1 MIAELS
7 VAMAAIRET
16 AQLAKLINDAKTE
29 AEVNAAVSELNS
41 KLASI
46 QRECISLVE
55 LVGTYQEM
63 NTSLKAK
70 IAEFEN
76 FKVQAV
82 DYSLNKVD
90 SGTLVYSKN
99 IVLSDGETAVNAC
112 PHCFHQNKISILQ
125 LGVTTTAMSGFHVH
139 YCPECKSDFKMNK
152 LPPKKPTQVAGY
164 GSRFSGGG
172 R

>member
-7 VAMAAIRET
+7 AAMAAIRET

-29 AEVNAAVSELNS
+29 AEVNAAVNELNS
-41 KLASI
+41 KLSSI
-46 QRECISLVE
+46 QCECVSLVE

-125 LGVTTTAMSGFHVH
+125 PDSVTGFGGFYVH
-139 YCPECKSDFKMNK
+139 FCPECKNKFRMNRV
-152 LPPKKPTQVAGY
+152 PPSK
-164 GSRFSGGG
+164 SRNISHHVV
-172 R
+172 